1 MAKVTL
7 KTIADALGF
16 AVTTVSRALK
26 DDPAIK
32 LQTRRVIQAKA
43 RELGYV
49 PDRAGVRLRTGKT
62 NVISLVLPV
71 EPNMSNVV
79 TRLTVSIAEVLKGS
93 SYNLNTSYWF
103 EDDDPLALVKQI
115 VETRSADGL
124 ILNYTTPDDPRVRYL
139 MEQQFPFVT
148 HGRTS
153 ADDRHSYFDFDNQEF
168 ARLSVNKLSL
178 KGRRK
183 VMVILPPPEL
193 SYAEHLQRGILLGQQ
208 QTGVELVSCSA
219 IHSDSPSADIEK
231 EVTVMLSAM
240 PDIDAIIASSS
251 TAAMVSVSVL
261 ESLGRELGADIDV
274 LGREAAPFLKLLRK
288 NLLLANEDVGKAGN
302 FLARALIHA
311 IERPHEAPMQGMDIP
326 TIEQI
331 S

>member
-1 MAKVTL
+1 MAKITL
-7 KTIADALGF
+7 KTIADALDF

-79 TRLTVSIAEVLKGS
+79 TRLTVSVAEVLKGT

-103 EDDDPLALVKQI
+103 EGDDPLGVIKQI
-115 VETRSADGL
+115 VETRAADGL
-124 ILNYTTPDDPRVRYL
+124 ILNYTTPDDRRVDYL
-139 MEQQFPFVT
+139 KKQNFPFVT

-153 ADDRHSYFDFDNQEF
+153 QTDNHPYFDFDNETF
-168 ARLSVNKLSL
+168 ACLSVNKLKL
-178 KGRRK
+178 RGRRK
-183 VMVILPPPEL
+183 IMLILPPPEL
-193 SYAEHLQRGILLGQQ
+193 SYTGHLQRGLLLGQQ
-208 QTGVELVSCSA
+208 QTGVALVACPT
-219 IHSDSPSADIEK
+219 IHSDSPSADIEA
-231 EVTVMLSAM
+231 EVTAMLSTM

-251 TAAMVSVSVL
+251 TAAMVTVAVL
-261 ESLGRELGADIDV
+261 EAQGRTLGSDIDV

-311 IERPHEAPMQGMDIP
+311 IEQPNEAPMQGMDIP

-331 S
+331 N